1 MGNTTNG
8 ESYERISMKIFVIT
22 APSSAGKDSIVN
34 KLKHKYHVPTSF
46 TTRPKRDYEVDGKDY
61 HFITKEEF
69 YFKFNNNEI
78 LEHREYNTLLNG
90 KPDTWYYGLSYDE
103 IFKCYNNIGNYAVI
117 LDVQGMRTIKEYINR
132 TFKDSI
138 EVITIM
144 LQASYYT
151 RLSRYLNRDKVTDDM
166 VKEAIRRINADMNE
180 IEPFINEYDIVL
192 RSENN
197 DLERNVKIIKSLC
210 E

>member
-1 MGNTTNG
+1 MKSNKSKLFIISGSTASSKDTTLNELSNRG
-8 ESYERISMKIFVIT
+8 VIKT
-22 APSSAGKDSIVN
+22 LLS
-34 KLKHKYHVPTSF
+34 T
-46 TTRPKRDYEVDGKDY
+46 TTRPIRATEKQG
-61 HFITKEEF
+61 
-69 YFKFNNNEI
+69 
-78 LEHREYNTLLNG
+78 REYNFITEEEFNKKEYIEKRVYKVANG
-90 KPDTWYYGLSYDE
+90 DTWYYGLSYDE
-103 IFKCYNNIGNYAVI
+103 IFKCYNNVGNYAVI
-117 LDVQGMRTIKEYINR
+117 VDVQGMRTIKEYINR

-151 RLSRYLNRDKVTDDM
+151 RLSRYLNRDKITDDM

-180 IEPFINEYDIVL
+180 IEPFTNEYDIVL

>member
-1 MGNTTNG
+1 MKSKLFIISGSTASSKDTTLNELSNRG
-8 ESYERISMKIFVIT
+8 VIKT
-22 APSSAGKDSIVN
+22 LLS
-34 KLKHKYHVPTSF
+34 T
-46 TTRPKRDYEVDGKDY
+46 TTRPIRATEKQG
-61 HFITKEEF
+61 
-69 YFKFNNNEI
+69 
-78 LEHREYNTLLNG
+78 REYNFITEEEFNKKEFIEKRVYKVANG
-90 KPDTWYYGLSYDE
+90 DTWYYGLSYDE

-151 RLSRYLNRDKVTDDM
+151 RLSRYLNRDKVTDDI

>member
-1 MGNTTNG
+1 MKSNKSKLFIISGSTASSKDTTLNELSNRG
-8 ESYERISMKIFVIT
+8 VIKT
-22 APSSAGKDSIVN
+22 LLS
-34 KLKHKYHVPTSF
+34 T
-46 TTRPKRDYEVDGKDY
+46 TTRPIRATEKQG
-61 HFITKEEF
+61 
-69 YFKFNNNEI
+69 
-78 LEHREYNTLLNG
+78 REYNFITEEEFNKKEFIEKRVYKVANG
-90 KPDTWYYGLSYDE
+90 DTWYYGLSYDE

-151 RLSRYLNRDKVTDDM
+151 RLSRYLNRDRVTDDM
-166 VKEAIRRINADMNE
+166 VKEAIRRINADMSE
-180 IEPFINEYDIVL
+180 IEPFVNEYDIVL

>member
-1 MGNTTNG
+1 MKSNKSKLFIISGSTASSKDTTLNELSNRG
-8 ESYERISMKIFVIT
+8 VIKT
-22 APSSAGKDSIVN
+22 LLS
-34 KLKHKYHVPTSF
+34 T
-46 TTRPKRDYEVDGKDY
+46 TTRPIRATEKQG
-61 HFITKEEF
+61 
-69 YFKFNNNEI
+69 
-78 LEHREYNTLLNG
+78 REYNFITEEEFNKKEYIEKRVYKVANG
-90 KPDTWYYGLSYDE
+90 DTWYYGLSYDE

-151 RLSRYLNRDKVTDDM
+151 RLSRYLNRDKITDDM
-166 VKEAIRRINADMNE
+166 VKEAIRRINADMSE
-180 IEPFINEYDIVL
+180 IEPFVNEYDIVL